1 MGFEVYAKRRSRHA
15 HARPAWCCDAS
26 VEPMSTTVPKAP
38 VANHNVD
45 QASAVKVDRGNSC
58 AELGKESIRC
68 IEQHDYNRAAPECAP
83 HFLAYKECKKLMT
96 LERRKPNKTLD
107 ML

>member
-1 MGFEVYAKRRSRHA
+1 MRVECVNCTS
-15 HARPAWCCDAS
+15 AS
-26 VEPMSTTVPKAP
+26 PPSDTQCAPLPMLTPCTRGIR
-38 VANHNVD
+38 

-83 HFLAYKECKKLMT
+83 HFMAYKECKKLMT

-107 ML
+107 QL

>member
-1 MGFEVYAKRRSRHA
+1 MCVECVNCTSASPPSDIQYA
-15 HARPAWCCDAS
+15 PL
-26 VEPMSTTVPKAP
+26 PMLTPCTRGIR
-38 VANHNVD
+38 

-83 HFLAYKECKKLMT
+83 HFMAYKECKKLMT

-107 ML
+107 QL